1 MLRRARVLLGLHAPP
16 INWGFQVVGDLHA
29 VSSATY
35 QANRVNEDRSLCS
48 DTQDGEVFLG
58 VADGHGGCQVS
69 NFVAHNLA
77 NHVQARLDVAK
88 DASLRSVV
96 RAMEEGFLALD
107 EAYIEKVRPAFKLG
121 FNEVRRIGACALLAR
136 LRGNSLF
143 VANAGDCRALV
154 ANFEVKHE
162 LHDGQSVVVPPQNV
176 VPDATFVP
184 ANWDITKDHTAM
196 DQQVQQELL
205 ATHPNEDNVIVRKP
219 SGACYIKGDLDLKLM
234 EFAGPRD
241 SMHAPSFYS
250 TPFTP
255 PYISAQPD
263 VWRYTL
269 RAGSFCVLAT
279 DGLWD
284 EMTSA
289 EVYNFVVNYA
299 GQPEYLAR
307 DLLEQVCVFEESK
320 PKNEIPEATERNRQS
335 NIKHDQ
341 YFTAAT
347 TLQAIEKVAVS
358 CKESVEAIKLKPVGL
373 ERRTRHDDITI
384 NILMYNRNFTLPSRR
399 LSPRSLRP

>member
-219 SGACYIKGDLDLKLM
+219 SGACYIKGRLIPSRAIGDLDLKLM

-307 DLLEQVCVFEESK
+307 DLLEQ
-320 PKNEIPEATERNRQS
+320 
-335 NIKHDQ
+335 
-341 YFTAAT
+341 
-347 TLQAIEKVAVS
+347 AIEKVAVS